1 MRLRQMLKTKLD
13 GLIITKTIFDCK
25 GSIGIDRAL
34 LEKNDIVAGEKVQVL
49 NYDNGFRLETY
60 VIAEP
65 RHSRKIALYGPAA
78 HCGSVGDKLCVLSY
92 VLVDD
97 ADLKKHK
104 SRVIKVNKHNRP
116 VK

>member
-1 MRLRQMLKTKLD
+1 MRLRQMLKTKIDDLMV
-13 GLIITKTIFDCK
+13 TKTVLHYK

-34 LEKNDIVAGEKVQVL
+34 LEKNDIVAGERVQVL

-65 RHSRKIALYGPAA
+65 RNSRKIVLYGPAA

-92 VLVDD
+92 ILVDD
-97 ADLKKHK
+97 AELKRHRPKI
-104 SRVIKVNKHNRP
+104 IKVNKNNRRS
-116 VK
+116 K